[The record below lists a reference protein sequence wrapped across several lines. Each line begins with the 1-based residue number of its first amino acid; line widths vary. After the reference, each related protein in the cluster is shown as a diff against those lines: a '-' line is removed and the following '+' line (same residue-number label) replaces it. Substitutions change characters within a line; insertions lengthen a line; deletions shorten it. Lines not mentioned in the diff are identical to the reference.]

1 MGATTYKWAIKT
13 SNKLEQAAKLTR
25 IYCVLNN
32 VYPSDTSILVCAY
45 IMVYGLNDKVKEDI
59 LKAGIMG
66 KMSSLQNE
74 IYSLRRMGLL
84 EGVGNSTRVSS
95 KIVPVGVQALTPQT
109 LLFVNLD
116 NR

>member
-1 MGATTYKWAIKT
+1 MATTYKWAIKT
-13 SNKLEQAAKLTR
+13 GNKLEQASKLLR
-25 IYCVLNN
+25 IYCTLNN
-32 VYPSDTSILVCAY
+32 INPSETSITVCAY

-59 LKAGIMG
+59 IKAGIMG

-74 IYSLRRMGLL
+74 IYSLRKMGLL
-84 EGVGNSTRVSS
+84 EGVGNSTKISK
-95 KIVPVGVQALTPQT
+95 KIVPQGVEALTSQT

>member
-1 MGATTYKWAIKT
+1 MATAYKWSVKT
-13 SNKLEQAAKLTR
+13 GNKLEQASKLLR
-25 IYCVLNN
+25 IYATINN
-32 VYPSDTSILVCAY
+32 INPSETSILVCAY

-74 IYSLRRMGLL
+74 IYKLRKMGLL
-84 EGVGNSTRVSS
+84 EGVEDKTRISS
-95 KIVPVGVQALTPQT
+95 KIVPLGVQALTSQT
-109 LLFVNLD
+109 LLIINLD